1 MCIPYK
7 AVHKWSDTMSLVGGI
22 NAPKK
27 VACLCSDGREYP
39 QLLKAKDDLRQD
51 AIMQQV
57 FNILNEML
65 ATHRGTQKRRLT
77 IKTYKV
83 IPLTQRSGI
92 LEWCSN
98 SLPLATYLAGV
109 PGKPGAHERYHP
121 DDLKPTQCRKI
132 ISVSAA
138 YIYSRL
144 H

>member
-1 MCIPYK
+1 M
-7 AVHKWSDTMSLVGGI
+7 TLVGGI

-27 VACLCSDGREYP
+27 VSCLCSDGREYP

-65 ATHRGTQKRRLT
+65 ATHRSTQKRRLT

-98 SLPLATYLAGV
+98 SLPLAFYLDKS
-109 PGKPGAHERYHP
+109 PKQLGAHERYHP
-121 DDLKPTQCRKI
+121 GDLKPAQCRKI
-132 ISVSAA
+132 VEVSFETGC
-138 YIYSRL
+138 
-144 H
+144 

>member
-1 MCIPYK
+1 
-7 AVHKWSDTMSLVGGI
+7 MSLVGGI

-27 VACLCSDGREYP
+27 VSCLCSDGREYP

-65 ATHRGTQKRRLT
+65 ATHRSTQKRRLN

-98 SLPLATYLAGV
+98 SLPLAVYLVGV
-109 PGKPGAHERYHP
+109 PNHPGAHERYHP
-121 DDLKPTQCRKI
+121 DDLTPSKCRRI
-132 ISVSAA
+132 IHV
-138 YIYSRL
+138 R
-144 H
+144 